1 MAYDPTNFF
10 NNGTLVG
17 VAGNVNA
24 PGGQGTWVI
33 VNGVASYYPPNST
46 AYIPGAGITITGTA
60 PVLTIANA
68 GVVDLVQGSITAAGV
83 IDIGA
88 NLTLNAGGTLSG
100 SAGGGG
106 SLGVNYA
113 GTIYPTVAAGAE
125 ISLSGTA
132 GVLTIASQGVTA
144 EVGTIFSSFNTLVAG
159 SEITFSGTSPD
170 LTISSAGGGSGGI
183 TEFVQGTVTATGA
196 ATIGTGLTLT
206 GTTNPTLTA
215 GTAAGTIGVE
225 FGGTLYPTLAA
236 GSGFTLTG
244 SGATLTGSASGSG
257 GGATFTNGTV
267 SLVPSVVSIS
277 TGLGLVNDSTYP
289 SSPTVVNS
297 NTNSYPNSGSGSNSL
312 FLSATPTLG
321 NYVLIV
327 VINAP
332 GFGSGGTPTAT
343 SSMTLIADLE
353 INVSGAYV
361 SVYGGTVISGDPNP
375 GLSNLGASS
384 GIIYEF
390 TGSTVSGVTAALV
403 SVASSGSYVLS
414 YTQSSLINS
423 VVLSAFEIANLPTL
437 SSPLPSGSTVDAN
450 IYNNQTVN
458 LQVLRSP
465 VVTGA
470 ATFGVTSSAPNASAP
485 NGVSIIVKGVQTASL
500 SEVILTAQ
508 IPTTINGTFAG
519 DFETMTITTGNT
531 ATSVSISGTSLIL
544 NLGTP

>member
-68 GVVDLVQGSITAAGV
+68 GVVDLIQGSITAAGV

-125 ISLSGTA
+125 ISLSGAA
-132 GVLTIASQGVTA
+132 GVLTIASEGITA

-170 LTISSAGGGSGGI
+170 LTISSAGGAGGI
-183 TEFVQGTVTATGA
+183 TEFVQGTITATGT
-196 ATIGTGLTLT
+196 ATVGTGLTLT

-215 GTAAGTIGVE
+215 GAAAGTIGVE

-244 SGATLTGSASGSG
+244 SGATLTGSASGG
-257 GGATFTNGTV
+257 GG
-267 SLVPSVVSIS
+267 
-277 TGLGLVNDSTYP
+277 
-289 SSPTVVNS
+289 
-297 NTNSYPNSGSGSNSL
+297 GSGAL
-312 FLSATPTLG
+312 
-321 NYVLIV
+321 
-327 VINAP
+327 
-332 GFGSGGTPTAT
+332 
-343 SSMTLIADLE
+343 TLIAAQT
-353 INVSGAYV
+353 ISSGATEVDFLGVFTSTYD
-361 SVYGGTVISGDPNP
+361 VYQVEI
-375 GLSNLGASS
+375 L
-384 GIIYEF
+384 E
-390 TGSTVSGVTAALV
+390 LV
-403 SVASSGSYVLS
+403 NSSGSVGVQWGNQSGPTWSTGSNYYAGQNLIGNTGSNYNFGVGPMTYMPIFQNTNVASNESCEASVKIQHPLS
-414 YTQSSLINS
+414 GAHNLSFSGIVYYAISGALVGGSAWGVYFSTTAFDSFRLI
-423 VVLSAFEIANLPTL
+423 VT
-437 SSPLPSGSTVDAN
+437 SGSFTGGIVRV
-450 IYNNQTVN
+450 YGYQT
-458 LQVLRSP
+458 
-465 VVTGA
+465 
-470 ATFGVTSSAPNASAP
+470 
-485 NGVSIIVKGVQTASL
+485 
-500 SEVILTAQ
+500 
-508 IPTTINGTFAG
+508 
-519 DFETMTITTGNT
+519 
-531 ATSVSISGTSLIL
+531 
-544 NLGTP
+544 

>member
-46 AYIPGAGITITGTA
+46 AYIPGSGITITGTA

-125 ISLSGTA
+125 ISLSGAA
-132 GVLTIASQGVTA
+132 GILTIASEGITA

-170 LTISSAGGGSGGI
+170 LTISSAGGSGGI
-183 TEFVQGTVTATGA
+183 TEFVQGTITATGT
-196 ATIGTGLTLT
+196 ATVGTGLTLT

-244 SGATLTGSASGSG
+244 SGATLTGSASGG
-257 GGATFTNGTV
+257 GGGFISITDGINTEEITQ
-267 SLVPSVVSIS
+267 LV
-277 TGLGLVNDSTYP
+277 VNNLNLMLSS
-289 SSPTVVNS
+289 SSPVLVQTAMGVGSGTIQFSS
-297 NTNSYPNSGSGSNSL
+297 NTTANNLIVAMVGYNNAPTMTGYTQQFNFGGFNGVAA
-312 FLSATPTLG
+312 FTKSATGTLETLTG
-321 NYVLIV
+321 VGDSSVYIVLYEFSNV
-327 VINAP
+327 
-332 GFGSGGTPTAT
+332 GGTSVQYPLTISNPGGGSVITAPVT
-343 SSMTLIADLE
+343 VGVIDSIILTVLHNGNGSATGNTPEPAGSSLDASYQT
-353 INVSGAYV
+353 
-361 SVYGGTVISGDPNP
+361 GGT
-375 GLSNLGASS
+375 
-384 GIIYEF
+384 EF
-390 TGSTVSGVTAALV
+390 
-403 SVASSGSYVLS
+403 
-414 YTQSSLINS
+414 
-423 VVLSAFEIANLPTL
+423 F
-437 SSPLPSGSTVDAN
+437 
-450 IYNNQTVN
+450 
-458 LQVLRSP
+458 LRSP
-465 VVTGA
+465 VVENSTITIGLTINPFTTVTAGSLLVIGESSGA
-470 ATFGVTSSAPNASAP
+470 ATITPN
-485 NGVSIIVKGVQTASL
+485 
-500 SEVILTAQ
+500 